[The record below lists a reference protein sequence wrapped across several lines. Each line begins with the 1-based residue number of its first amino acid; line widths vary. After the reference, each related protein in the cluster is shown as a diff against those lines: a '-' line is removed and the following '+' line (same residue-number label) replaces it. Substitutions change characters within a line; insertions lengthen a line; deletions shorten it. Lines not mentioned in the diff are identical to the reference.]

1 MVSVRELTAAQQQLV
16 KDMAANFGPKKTP
29 AQPKTPAKRKTRKT
43 PAQPKTPAK
52 SKTSAQR
59 KTPAKTKT
67 PVQTKTP
74 AQTNKKVPKT
84 IIRRNLDGTFSH
96 NENLGK

>member
-16 KDMAANFGPKKTP
+16 KDMAANFGPK
-29 AQPKTPAKRKTRKT
+29 KT